1 MKDIAGTIR
10 EAIDSGVERKIAPYS
25 AVWEECFTSESLSNI
40 IEESVDGAVD
50 TVVWEAVNIARD
62 WD

>member
-1 MKDIAGTIR
+1 MKHIAGTIR
-10 EAIDSGVERKIAPYS
+10 EAIDSNVGNKIIPCP
-25 AVWEECFTSESLSNI
+25 AVWEDCFTSGSLADV

>member
-1 MKDIAGTIR
+1 MKEINDIIR
-10 EAIDSGVERKIAPYS
+10 NAIDSNVGHKIIPYP
-25 AVWEECFTSESLSNI
+25 AVWEECFTSGSLADV

>member
-1 MKDIAGTIR
+1 MKHIAGIIR
-10 EAIDSGVERKIAPYS
+10 EAIDSGIERKVCPDGC
-25 AVWEECFTSESLSNI
+25 WEDCVTSGSLADV

>member
-1 MKDIAGTIR
+1 MKYIVGTIR
-10 EAIDSGVERKIAPYS
+10 EAIDSGVENRIIPKPS
-25 AVWEECFTSESLSNI
+25 VWEDCFTTELLGGVIDESINR
-40 IEESVDGAVD
+40 AVD